1 MISGIINILKPAGIT
16 SNAVLTEVKKKLHPK
31 KIGHLGTLDPSGVGV
46 LPVCINKAT
55 KLFDYYLKKDKV
67 YRAIFVFGKETDT
80 LDSDGKI
87 TSEQKNLDISFEEIN
102 SVLYKFIGKINQIP
116 PKYSAK
122 NLGGKKAYELARRG
136 IEFNLKPK
144 EVEIYDIKLIQK
156 LEKNTYLFQIYCSS
170 GTYIRSLARDIAKE
184 LNTVAYMGAIIRTK
198 SGNFSIENSIKLDDI
213 TEENIICLENILK
226 DWKNIFVNDEFYDKI
241 INGNTIKI
249 KYVDTQD
256 VVVYCKNKLIG
267 IADILNGILKIK
279 TSLWEKN
286 D

>member
-198 SGNFSIENSIKLDDI
+198 SGNFSIENSIKIDDI

>member
-1 MISGIINILKPAGIT
+1 MISGIINVLKPAGVT
-16 SNAVLTEVKKKLHPK
+16 SNAVLTNIKKKIHPS

-55 KLFDYYLKKDKV
+55 KLFDYYLQKDKV

-87 TSEQKNLDISFEEIN
+87 TKIQDIEIKTEDLEA
-102 SVLYKFIGKINQIP
+102 VLPKFLGKIEQLP

-122 NLGGKKAYELARRG
+122 NVNGKKAYDLARSG
-136 IEFNLKPK
+136 VVFELSSKQ
-144 EVEIYDIKLIQK
+144 VEIYSIKLLDK
-156 LEKNTYLFQIYCSS
+156 LSKNTYLFEIHCSS

-184 LNTVAYMGAIIRTK
+184 LNTIAYMAAIIRTK
-198 SGNFSIENSIKLDDI
+198 SGNFCIEHSVKIEDITENSIM
-213 TEENIICLENILK
+213 TLENILK
-226 DWKNIFVNDEFYDKI
+226 DWENIFVNDKFYDKI
-241 INGNTIKI
+241 TNGCTIKV
-249 KYVDTQD
+249 KMCDTNN
-256 VVVYCKNKLIG
+256 VVVYCKNQLIG
-267 IADILNGILKIK
+267 IGDILNGHLKIK